1 MERLISFILSAP
13 FRNGAFVSA
22 SSSGCLVSSSYLW
35 PLVRLLVQAFLRAGG
50 AHSNPAFPCS
60 TLSSSRCV
68 MNFFAPRPEAS
79 GASPSASSSSF
90 PLSCVLSGCATLCAF
105 SSRRWHDPSIVVT
118 RPILV
123 VTLSRNRACSRS
135 HLLWTVPG
143 LRGRI
148 IICFT
153 RIRTLPCL
161 LVSTLTIQSMIRRSV
176 SQPPRHFEL
185 ATWRGLQVEPLLQQH
200 TLKQCSCIE
209 PRALHIIYIWFIYL
223 CLSSYLSI
231 YLLI

>member
-68 MNFFAPRPEAS
+68 MNFFAPQRPRGLLRRRAL
-79 GASPSASSSSF
+79 
-90 PLSCVLSGCATLCAF
+90 PLSHCPTCCLAAPHSVLF

-123 VTLSRNRACSRS
+123 VALSRNRACSRS
-135 HLLWTVPG
+135 H
-143 LRGRI
+143 
-148 IICFT
+148 
-153 RIRTLPCL
+153 
-161 LVSTLTIQSMIRRSV
+161 
-176 SQPPRHFEL
+176 
-185 ATWRGLQVEPLLQQH
+185 PL
-200 TLKQCSCIE
+200 
-209 PRALHIIYIWFIYL
+209 
-223 CLSSYLSI
+223 
-231 YLLI
+231 